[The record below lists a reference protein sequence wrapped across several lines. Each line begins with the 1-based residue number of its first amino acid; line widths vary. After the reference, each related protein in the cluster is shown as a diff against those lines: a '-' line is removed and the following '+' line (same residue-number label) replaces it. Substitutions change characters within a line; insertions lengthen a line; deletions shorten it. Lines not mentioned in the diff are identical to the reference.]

1 MEHHVEIKRTPAELK
16 ALLAEPK
23 PPEDLIPGLLE
34 AVADPA
40 KVQSRPAMTY
50 VSEDAQ
56 PYLDDI
62 ENIPWLTYTRFRDV
76 QRKADRAIWERPYWE
91 KRAKMAVAGLQV
103 LLGDD
108 DYLNTLYDYI
118 WSTCEETVWIVAQ
131 RRDLEIDLRSA
142 ATGLSLAEMAV
153 GLKDKLEDRL
163 VTRIREEIDRRIF
176 TRYLDRKEVW
186 WKGHNNWNGVCNGGV
201 GAMFLLLEEDT
212 DRLAQ
217 GLADVLEGLE
227 VFLNTAFEADG
238 ASGEGAGYWHYG
250 MSNFVVFSEML
261 RWRTDGAI
269 DLLALDRVREIAE
282 FPLKIMLSPGRY
294 FSYSDSNE
302 VTSMHPGLVQRL
314 AERTGLDAL
323 YDLLAEPAPLRS
335 RLTRFHQT
343 WRALMWW
350 DGRQSEKAVVGDALL
365 PESKIARIAAET
377 LEGSPVVLATK
388 AQHNAVSHNH
398 NDVGVFVLHVD
409 GETLICDPERGLYDQ
424 YVFWGKDKVVFSNS
438 YGHSVPVIANR
449 LQSEGREY
457 EGEIVAYDVGGEAK
471 EVAMRIE
478 GAYKGVW
485 GLDKALRSLTL
496 TPEGEL
502 VLEDQICLSRV
513 ALPVEEAIVTWLD
526 TTVDGD
532 RAVITGE
539 KNDLALTIEAPEGVV
554 FKLEVL
560 EEESKANN
568 KERILKRLS
577 FTGKPVDKDLTMRL
591 RARVMPK
598 S

>member
-1 MEHHVEIKRTPAELK
+1 MENHVEIKRTPEELK

-23 PPEDLIPGLLE
+23 PPKDLIPGLME
-34 AVADPA
+34 AVSDPA
-40 KVQSRPAMTY
+40 KVRARPAMSY
-50 VSEDAQ
+50 IPEEAQ

-91 KRAKMAVAGLQV
+91 KRAKMGVAGLQV

-108 DYLNTLYDYI
+108 AYLNTLYDYI

-163 VTRIREEIDRRIF
+163 VERIRREIDRRIF

-212 DRLAQ
+212 DRLAR

-261 RWRTDGAI
+261 RRRTEGAV

-302 VTSMHPGLVQRL
+302 VTSMHPGLIQRL

-335 RLTRFHQT
+335 RLTRFHQA

-350 DGRQSEKAVVGDALL
+350 DGRRSEEAELGDALL
-365 PESKIARIAAET
+365 PESKIARLT
-377 LEGSPVVLATK
+377 GKTPEGSSVILATK
-388 AQHNAVSHNH
+388 AQHNGVSHNH
-398 NDVGVFVLHVD
+398 DDVGVFVLHVD

-424 YVFWGKDKVVFSNS
+424 YVFWGKDKVIFSNS
-438 YGHSVPVIANR
+438 YGHSVPVISNR
-449 LQSEGREY
+449 LQSSGKEFA
-457 EGEIVAYDVGGEAK
+457 GEIVAYDPDGEEK
-471 EVAMRIE
+471 EIAMRIE
-478 GAYKGVW
+478 GAYESIW
-485 GLDKALRSLTL
+485 GLDKALRTLQL

-502 VLEDQICLSRV
+502 VLEDEFRLSRV
-513 ALPVEEAIVTWLD
+513 ALPVEEAVVTWLD
-526 TTVDGD
+526 TTVDGS
-532 RAVITGE
+532 RAVIAGE
-539 KNDLALTIEAPEGVV
+539 KNDLELTIEAPEGVA
-554 FKLEVL
+554 FELEVL
-560 EEESKANN
+560 EEASKANN

-577 FTGKPVDKDLTMRL
+577 FTGKPADKDLTMRL
-591 RARVMPK
+591 RAKVTPK